1 MKVVSPEF
9 NKKKTPE
16 EQVKELVSEHIPKL
30 LEEDEF
36 TQAVFIAANEQS
48 MQFLTNLD
56 VPQLNLLMDVAKQ
69 YVLLGE

>member
-16 EQVKELVSEHIPKL
+16 EQVRELVSEHIPKL
-30 LEEDEF
+30 LEDDEF
-36 TQAVFIAANEQS
+36 SQALFIVANDDT
-48 MQFLTNLD
+48 MVFLTNLE
-56 VPQLNLLMDVAKQ
+56 VAKLNLLMDVAKQ

>member
-16 EQVKELVSEHIPKL
+16 EQVRELVSEHIPKL
-30 LEEDEF
+30 LEDDEF
-36 TQAVFIAANEQS
+36 SQAVFIVANDDT
-48 MQFLTNLD
+48 MMFLTNLE
-56 VPQLNLLMDVAKQ
+56 VANLNLLMDVAKQ

>member
-30 LEEDEF
+30 TEEHNF
-36 TQAVFIAANEQS
+36 SQAVFIAADDDS
-48 MQFLTNLD
+48 MTFLTNLD
-56 VPQLNLLMDVAKQ
+56 VPTLNLLMDVAKQ

>member
-1 MKVVSPEF
+1 MKVVTPDF

-16 EQVKELVSEHIPKL
+16 EQVKELVSEHIPKM
-30 LEEDEF
+30 LEEEEF
-36 TQAVFIAANEQS
+36 TQAVFIVANENS

>member
-16 EQVKELVSEHIPKL
+16 EQVRELVSEHIPKL
-30 LEEDEF
+30 LEDDEF
-36 TQAVFIAANEQS
+36 YQALFIVANDDT
-48 MQFLTNLD
+48 MVFLTNLE
-56 VPQLNLLMDVAKQ
+56 VAKLNLLMDVAKQ

>member
-1 MKVVSPEF
+1 MKVVTPEF

-16 EQVKELVSEHIPKL
+16 EQVKELVSEHIPKM
-30 LEEDEF
+30 LEEEEF
-36 TQAVFIAANEQS
+36 TQSVFIVANENS

-56 VPQLNLLMDVAKQ
+56 VPQLNLLIDVAKQ

>member
-16 EQVKELVSEHIPKL
+16 EQVKELVAEHIPKL